1 MEVKLIKLSVGLFED
16 EKIAVIDS
24 MPQCD
29 TILTIWIKLLCFA
42 GRLNNGGVFKVG
54 QTAYTAEMLAAYF
67 RRPVSDIKF
76 AVSVFEKL
84 GMIELSDGVLIIK
97 NWEKYQQAQKESK
110 EEKRREY
117 QRNLMAKK
125 RAANQSDENVSTNV
139 STMLANVSKNEL
151 TAGEK
156 ETPTLNKKEEKNQ
169 LHGANINVNEML
181 TAIENEVIKTKEEK
195 RKEKEPKRKEEKN
208 ENKKHTHTKPCACT
222 RVDEGEPAEKP
233 KRSAAGRPS
242 FEEVR
247 NEFDILEAADPEGEA
262 RCFLAYNCTKTNWTG
277 WKKRVALW
285 MHRAQKRQYPTN
297 TGSTTSSFDA
307 TEFFDAAVNHT
318 YRQEKG
324 GS

>member
-1 MEVKLIKLSVGLFED
+1 MSTKCQH
-16 EKIAVIDS
+16 
-24 MPQCD
+24 QC
-29 TILTIWIKLLCFA
+29 
-42 GRLNNGGVFKVG
+42 
-54 QTAYTAEMLAAYF
+54 
-67 RRPVSDIKF
+67 
-76 AVSVFEKL
+76 
-84 GMIELSDGVLIIK
+84 
-97 NWEKYQQAQKESK
+97 QQ
-110 EEKRREY
+110 
-117 QRNLMAKK
+117 
-125 RAANQSDENVSTNV
+125 NVN
-139 STMLANVSKNEL
+139 KNEL
-151 TAGEK
+151 TSGEH

-169 LHGANINVNEML
+169 LQGANINVNEML
-181 TAIENEVIKTKEEK
+181 TTIENEVTKTKEEK
-195 RKEKEPKRKEEKN
+195 GKEKEPKRKGEKN

-297 TGSTTSSFDA
+297 PGRTTSSFDA
-307 TEFFDAAVNHT
+307 AEFFDAAVNQT

-324 GS
+324 GG